1 MLKIGLTGGIGS
13 GKTTVADIFSHLGI
27 PVYYSDAEAKALY
40 FLPEVKEELQK
51 YFGESIFNLQQEI
64 DIKILAQKI
73 FNDTKALN
81 FINEFIH
88 PLVKRKFNDWCEKNA
103 EFKYVIIESAILFES
118 GFYENV
124 DEIIFV
130 SAPETLRIS
139 RIIKRDH
146 CTEQDVLA
154 RMKQQL
160 DEEKKKES
168 SDYIIYN
175 DEKQLL
181 IPQVLT
187 IHEKLK

>member
-13 GKTTVADIFSHLGI
+13 GKSTVADIFSHLGI

-81 FINEFIH
+81 FINE
-88 PLVKRKFNDWCEKNA
+88 
-103 EFKYVIIESAILFES
+103 YVIIESAILFES